1 MAAFFK
7 HFAEEALVEFSKFGQ
22 KFGARA
28 GITTL
33 MDDLGEALSGESE
46 MIMMGGGNPAHIP
59 EIQHVIKARLQSIL
73 DNQFEFEAMI
83 GTYDPPQ
90 GNTAFIRA
98 LVSLLNSEFGWQLS
112 VDNVALTNGSQSAF
126 FMLFNLLAGEFEG
139 GRQKHIQLPLTP
151 EYIGYTDSGLTDH
164 FFHAERPS
172 IELIDHETFKYHVD
186 FDSLNISSE
195 TGAICVSRPTN
206 PTGNVLT
213 DKEVERLDRLARSKG
228 VPLII
233 DGAYGTPF
241 PNLIFTQAKPVWNEN
256 IVLCLSLSKFGL
268 PAART
273 GIVIANQEI
282 IRAISSMNAI
292 INLATGSFGSL
303 LAVDML
309 RNKEIISLSHQQVK
323 PFYEHKARMARDFLL
338 ERLKGLPAK
347 LHKVE
352 GAMFLWLWLEDCPV
366 TNEMLYQRLKQKG
379 VLIVSGHH
387 FFPGLSSSQLNSW
400 RHTQECLRITF
411 SQDQELVYKGLTII
425 AEEIHRAYQEGG
437 QERKK

>member
-1 MAAFFK
+1 M
-7 HFAEEALVEFSKFGQ
+7 EFSKFGQ
-22 KFGARA
+22 KFGAQA

-59 EIQHVIKARLQSIL
+59 EIQKVIKTRLQAIL
-73 DNQFEFEAMI
+73 DNQFEFESMI

-98 LVSLLNSEFGWQLS
+98 LVNLLNAEFDWGLKIE
-112 VDNVALTNGSQSAF
+112 NVALTNGSQSAF
-126 FMLFNLLAGEFEG
+126 FMLFNLLAGEFED
-139 GRQKHIQLPLTP
+139 GRHKHIQLPLTP
-151 EYIGYTDSGLTDH
+151 EYIGYTDSGLTQH
-164 FFHAERPS
+164 FFHSEKPT
-172 IELIDHETFKYHVD
+172 IEEIDAETFKYHVD
-186 FDSLNISSE
+186 FDSLDISSN

-213 DKEVERLDRLARSKG
+213 DEEVLRLDRLAQSKG

-241 PNLIFTQAKPVWNEN
+241 PNLIFSEAKPFWNDN
-256 IVLCLSLSKFGL
+256 IILCLSLSKFGL

-273 GIVIANQEI
+273 GIVIANEDI
-282 IRAISSMNAI
+282 IRAVSSMNAI

-303 LAVDML
+303 LAVEML
-309 RNKEIISLSHQQVK
+309 RSKDIISLSNQLVK
-323 PFYEHKARMARDFLL
+323 PFYEQKAHQARDFLL
-338 ERLKGLPAK
+338 KKLKGLPVK
-347 LHKVE
+347 LHKIE
-352 GAMFLWLWLEDCPV
+352 GAMFLWLWLKDCPISS
-366 TNEMLYQRLKQKG
+366 EMLYQRMKQKG

-387 FFPGLSSSQLNSW
+387 FFPGLSVEQLQAW

-411 SQDQELVYKGLTII
+411 SQDQNLVYRGLTII
-425 AEEIHRAYQEGG
+425 AEEIHSAYQEGC
-437 QERKK
+437 

>member
-1 MAAFFK
+1 M
-7 HFAEEALVEFSKFGQ
+7 EFSKFGQ
-22 KFGARA
+22 KFGAQA

-59 EIQHVIKARLQSIL
+59 EIQKVIKTRLQSIL

-98 LVSLLNSEFGWQLS
+98 LVNLLNAEFGWGLRIE
-112 VDNVALTNGSQSAF
+112 NIALTNGSQSAF
-126 FMLFNLLAGEFEG
+126 FMLFNLLAGEFEDG
-139 GRQKHIQLPLTP
+139 QHKHIQLPLTP
-151 EYIGYTDSGLTDH
+151 EYIGYTDSGLTEH
-164 FFHAERPS
+164 FFHAEKPS
-172 IELIDHETFKYHVD
+172 IEDIDAETFKYHVN
-186 FDSLNISSE
+186 FESLNISAN

-213 DKEVERLDRLARSKG
+213 DQEVERLDLLAKSKG

-241 PNLIFTQAKPVWNEN
+241 PNLIFTQATPIWNDN

-273 GIVIANQEI
+273 GIVIANEEI
-282 IRAISSMNAI
+282 IRALSSMNAI

-309 RNKEIISLSHQQVK
+309 RNKDIITLSHQLVK
-323 PFYEHKARMARDFLL
+323 PYYEQKAHQARDFLL
-338 ERLKGLPAK
+338 KKLQGLPVK
-347 LHKVE
+347 LHKIE
-352 GAMFLWLWLEDCPV
+352 GAMFLWLWLKDCPIS
-366 TNEMLYQRLKQKG
+366 NEMLYQRLKQKG

-387 FFPGLSSSQLNSW
+387 FFPGLTSAQLTSW

-411 SQDQELVYKGLTII
+411 SQDQNLVYRGLTII
-425 AEEIHRAYQEGG
+425 AEEIHRAYQEG
-437 QERKK
+437 R